1 MCKRLPGLVCLVLVL
16 GLAGGAGAQIAS
28 NPIPADGGEIE
39 QNRVALGWTAAPGA
53 ASHDVYFGDN
63 AADVKNGAAGQPVK
77 TDAGWQ
83 AKSFAETEREAGEF
97 AAALIA
103 RGFRKNDVV
112 AVLAHGSA
120 NWVIGEFG
128 TLLAGCI
135 SVPLSV
141 QLLPEEIPFRLN
153 HSSARALLVSRHTLD
168 KALAVLD
175 QVEDKALQ
183 LIYLEEEGAE
193 QALAGQAPETRRRFH
208 SFGELL
214 AEGRAYLKEHPGALS
229 EVKEAIAEDD
239 VVTISYTSGTTGNPK
254 GIMLTHLNYY
264 ANCTDGVTMFNV
276 PEDFHTLVILPC
288 DHSFAHTVA
297 IYAALLRGI
306 SISFVDSRGG
316 PMGILRSIPVNLTE
330 TNPSFLLTV
339 PALSGNFMKK
349 IQAAIA
355 EKGGIIEALFEAGL
369 KAGRRIHGE
378 GYNRPP
384 FPVRAWHTPVYLLAK
399 WLIFSKVRA
408 IFGNRIQF
416 CVGGGALLDV
426 KQQEFFLSLGVPV
439 YQGYGRTEAAPVIS
453 SNTPRVHKLGS
464 SGRIAPSVQ
473 CRILKPDGEHAR
485 VGETGEIVI
494 YGENVM
500 KGYFRNP
507 EASAA
512 VLRDGW
518 LYTGDLGYFDSDG
531 FLVVVGR
538 EKALLIAEDGEKYSP
553 EEIEEAIVNC
563 STLIAQVM
571 LTNDQR
577 RYTGALAVLDRDRV
591 QKELQ
596 KNHPDSADAL
606 FGQIN
611 ASFYGFSRDA
621 YYSRRFPGRWV
632 PATFRILKEPFSM
645 DNRMINSSMKMVRHK
660 IAAAYAEELEY
671 MYTPE
676 GGRPDNP
683 ENLQTLREMFDLA

>member
-1 MCKRLPGLVCLVLVL
+1 MSRTVVTML
-16 GLAGGAGAQIAS
+16 
-28 NPIPADGGEIE
+28 
-39 QNRVALGWTAAPGA
+39 RGA
-53 ASHDVYFGDN
+53 AQRYANVPYLN
-63 AADVKNGAAGQPVK
+63 VK
-77 TDAGWQ
+77 TDAGWS

-120 NWVIGEFG
+120 NWVIGELG

-168 KALAVLD
+168 KVLSILD
-175 QVEDKALQ
+175 QIENKELQ
-183 LIYLEEEGAE
+183 LIYLEKELEGVE
-193 QALAGQAPETRRRFH
+193 PTLAGLSPETRRRFH
-208 SFGELL
+208 SFEELL
-214 AEGRAYLKEHPGALS
+214 AEGRACLEEHPRALS
-229 EVKEAIAEDD
+229 EVEANIAEDD

-316 PMGILRSIPVNLTE
+316 PMGILRSIPANLTE

-355 EKGGIIEALFEAGL
+355 EKGGFIEALFNAGL
-369 KAGRRIHGE
+369 RAGVRIHGD

-384 FPVRAWHTPVYLLAK
+384 FPVRAWHAPVYLLASR
-399 WLIFSKVRA
+399 LIFRKVRA
-408 IFGNRIQF
+408 IFGSRIRF

-439 YQGYGRTEAAPVIS
+439 YQGYGLTEAAPVIS

-473 CRILKPDGEHAR
+473 CRILKPDGGHAR

-494 YGENVM
+494 HGENVM

-507 EASAA
+507 EASAE

-563 STLIAQVM
+563 SDLIAQVM
-571 LTNDQR
+571 LYNDQR
-577 RYTGALAVLDRDRV
+577 RYTGALVVLDREKV
-591 QKELQ
+591 QNELQ
-596 KNHPDSADAL
+596 KNGLDSAAAL
-606 FGQIN
+606 LDQIN
-611 ASFYGFSRDA
+611 ASFYSFSRDA
-621 YYSRRFPGRWV
+621 YYSRRFPGRWI
-632 PATFRILKEPFSM
+632 PATFRVLPEPFSM

-660 IAAAYAEELEY
+660 IAEAYGNELEY
-671 MYTPE
+671 MYTSE
-676 GGRPDNP
+676 GGSPDNP
-683 ENLQTLREMFDLA
+683 ENLQTLRELFDLA